1 MPDGRR
7 THCEWTE
14 TMNSL
19 RARFRAAIVALSEG
33 LIERDLPVRLGL
45 LAALAGEHLLLV
57 GPPGTA
63 KSELARRLHMAF
75 PDAGYFERLLTRFS
89 VPEELF
95 GPLSIVALESDRYER
110 QTEGYLPSAS
120 IAFIDE
126 VFKANSA
133 ILNALLTLLN
143 EREFDNGNR
152 RVSCPLISVVG
163 ATNEVPEDDLLA
175 AFYDR
180 FLLRVRIEPV
190 ARESFAG
197 LVRGLDRK
205 PNALHE
211 EMRLHDHQLK
221 EIAEGSRAVAIPDEV
236 MALLVAL
243 RDFLDAEGI
252 YVSDRRWRK
261 IAGLLRVAAFTDGR
275 LEVSAWDCWLLR
287 FCAVEHPDQREKVGE
302 WYERRLGVFEAL
314 DPERLRR
321 VADGF
326 EAQLDLEANASELNY
341 DADGR
346 LSMMSDLKDN
356 KQGEAA
362 LRLPTF
368 AKRRRYGPRHIAARV
383 KQIEGIVRETELY
396 LDRLDARV
404 GELQTMVADH
414 LWIEPGFGARAA
426 ATLAETRAVVESV
439 RRRLLSA
446 AAGFQSLPRMEGAGS
461 TDESEPE
468 PVGFA

>member
-1 MPDGRR
+1 MTSRFLREQLR
-7 THCEWTE
+7 TA
-14 TMNSL
+14 M
-19 RARFRAAIVALSEG
+19 AALAEG
-33 LIERDLPVRLGL
+33 LIERDLPIRLGL

-110 QTEGYLPSAS
+110 QTDGYLPAAS

-152 RVSCPLISVVG
+152 RMSCPLISVVG

-180 FLLRVRIEPV
+180 FLLRIRIDPV
-190 ARESFAG
+190 APDSFAG
-197 LVRGLDRK
+197 LVRGTDRR
-205 PNALHE
+205 PSVMPE
-211 EMRLHDHQLK
+211 GTRLRRDQLNG
-221 EIAEGSRAVAIPDEV
+221 IAAESREVRIPDDV
-236 MALLVAL
+236 MALLASL
-243 RDFLDAEGI
+243 RDFLGTEGI

-261 IAGLLRVAAFTDGR
+261 IAGLLRVAALTDGR
-275 LEVSAWDCWLLR
+275 DAVCVWDCWLLR
-287 FCAVEHPDQREKVGE
+287 FCALEHPDQRDRIAE
-302 WYERRLGVFEAL
+302 WYERHLGVFETL

-326 EAQLDLEANASELNY
+326 EAQLELEANASELNY

-346 LSMMSDLKDN
+346 LSMMSDMKDN

-368 AKRRRYGPRHIAARV
+368 AKRRRYGSRHIEARTR
-383 KQIEGIVRETELY
+383 QIRGLVEETDHYLVRLDGRVRELETL
-396 LDRLDARV
+396 V
-404 GELQTMVADH
+404 TGH
-414 LWIEPGFGARAA
+414 LWIEPGFAGQAATVLAGTRAA
-426 ATLAETRAVVESV
+426 VEGL
-439 RRRLLSA
+439 RQRLLATEAGFRALPRLEGA
-446 AAGFQSLPRMEGAGS
+446 AADA
-461 TDESEPE
+461 DPE
-468 PVGFA
+468 PAPVAFP

>member
-1 MPDGRR
+1 MID
-7 THCEWTE
+7 
-14 TMNSL
+14 L
-19 RARFRAAIVALSEG
+19 RQRLEMAIDALADG
-33 LIERDLPVRLGL
+33 LIERTLAIRLGL

-63 KSELARRLHMAF
+63 KSELARRLHKAF

-95 GPLSIVALESDRYER
+95 GPLSIAALEGDRYER

-152 RVSCPLISVVG
+152 RMTCPLISVVG
-163 ATNEVPEDDLLA
+163 ASNEVPDDDLLA

-180 FLLRVRIEPV
+180 FLLRIQIEPV

-197 LVRGLDRK
+197 LIRGIDRK
-205 PNALHE
+205 PVALPE
-211 EMRLHDHQLK
+211 GMRLHRRELA
-221 EIAEGSRAVAIPDEV
+221 EIAERSQSVLLPEEV
-236 MALLVAL
+236 MALLAGM

-261 IAGLLRVAAFTDGR
+261 IAGLLRVAALTDGR
-275 LEVSAWDCWLLR
+275 DEVSVWDCWLLR
-287 FCAVEHPDQREKVGE
+287 FCAIEHPNQQQRVSE
-302 WYERRLGVFEAL
+302 WYEQRLGVFEAL
-314 DPERLRR
+314 DPERFRR
-321 VADGF
+321 VVDGF
-326 EAQLDLEANASELNY
+326 EAQLELEANASELNY

-346 LSMMSDLKDN
+346 LAMMSDLKDN

-368 AKRRRYGPRHIAARV
+368 AKRRRYGPRHIEARV
-383 KQIEGIVRETELY
+383 RQIRGLMDETDRY
-396 LDRLDARV
+396 LARLDARV
-404 GELQTMVADH
+404 RQLRSVVDGH
-414 LWIEPGFGARAA
+414 LWIEPGFADRAA
-426 ATLAETRAVVESV
+426 TTLAATRTAVEALA
-439 RRRLLSA
+439 RRLGA
-446 AAGFQSLPRMEGAGS
+446 VEDGFRALPRLEGPKPDS
-461 TDESEPE
+461 DRE
-468 PVGFA
+468 PVPMAAE